1 MNKQLIKKIAGTVVF
16 TFVMAASVF
25 AQGKGGYVNSA
36 QVVNIMPDTQAV
48 NTQIETY
55 AESLLT
61 PDIKAK
67 SEQMEAKLKAYQAE
81 ETTMSDT
88 RKEVAQQEINRL
100 NAEIAQFA
108 QANNLQQKIAVKQQE
123 LMNPVYEKANKAI
136 SEVAKAN
143 GFTVVIDSGVG
154 SIIYADE
161 SANMLPLLKA
171 KLGIKD

>member
-1 MNKQLIKKIAGTVVF
+1 MNKQLIKRIAGTVAF
-16 TFVMAASVF
+16 TFVMAAGVF
-25 AQGKGGYVNSA
+25 AQGKVGYINSA
-36 QVVNIMPDTQAV
+36 QVVSIMPDTKAV
-48 NTQIETY
+48 NTQVETY